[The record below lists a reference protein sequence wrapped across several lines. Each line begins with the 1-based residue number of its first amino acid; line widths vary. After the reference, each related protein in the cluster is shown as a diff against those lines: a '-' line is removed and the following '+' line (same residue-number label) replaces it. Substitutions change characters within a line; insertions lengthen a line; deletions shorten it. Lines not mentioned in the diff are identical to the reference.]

1 MVVRGTLRY
10 QRFPEF
16 VRVLVEMGWLREG
29 VVRKVLVV
37 LRMLR

>member
-16 VRVLVEMGWLREG
+16 VRVLVEMGLREG

-37 LRMLR
+37 LS